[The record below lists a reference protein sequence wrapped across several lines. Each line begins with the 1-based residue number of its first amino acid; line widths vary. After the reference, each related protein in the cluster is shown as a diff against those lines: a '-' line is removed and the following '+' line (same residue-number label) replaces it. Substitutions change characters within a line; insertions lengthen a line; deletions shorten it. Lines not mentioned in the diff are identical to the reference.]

1 MKRRKSQYKRKLIKI
16 ASKLA
21 FLNVSTPEPIPSRPL
36 SLQDKHTS
44 KDSTYNQSPW
54 INRRIL
60 DEVTERE
67 LYLAC
72 RHILLDSK
80 PSHHGLRGKR
90 SELDLGGLSRQK
102 KSTVEASEI
111 SVHMP
116 ISMLAELPSSSLIGG
131 RGPNIKTRTRP
142 KANMK
147 ARARSF
153 RGATACAD
161 SNGKRAAFRRLDERG
176 AQKQGKLR
184 THDEVPSYVPQW
196 TNDCGEDVTLPVV
209 VIPTLAN
216 VNTSSSQPADLLQ
229 ATLTKVSTQALAV
242 TVDNQVKVVTLS
254 RNGTGAP
261 RRSIVLAR

>member
-1 MKRRKSQYKRKLIKI
+1 LV
-16 ASKLA
+16 
-21 FLNVSTPEPIPSRPL
+21 FFNVSTPEPIPSRPL

-60 DEVTERE
+60 DELTERE
-67 LYLAC
+67 LHLAC

-80 PSHHGLRGKR
+80 PSHPGLRSKS

-102 KSTVEASEI
+102 KSTVKASEI

-116 ISMLAELPSSSLIGG
+116 ISVLAELSSSSLIGG
-131 RGPNIKTRTRP
+131 RRPNIKTRTRP

-153 RGATACAD
+153 RGAPTCAD
-161 SNGKRAAFRRLDERG
+161 SNGKRATFRRLDERG

-184 THDEVPSYVPQW
+184 THEEVPSYIPQW
-196 TNDCGEDVTLPVV
+196 TNDCGKDVALPVV
-209 VIPTLAN
+209 VIPTLSN
-216 VNTSSSQPADLLQ
+216 VSMSSSRPADLM
-229 ATLTKVSTQALAV
+229 
-242 TVDNQVKVVTLS
+242 
-254 RNGTGAP
+254 
-261 RRSIVLAR
+261 